1 MVNIYYIVFLLFLI
15 AILVVIGVWNS
26 NLHKNPKYRSL
37 LNLLT
42 ALTILFSS
50 FAIILQIYT
59 FNASQTDN
67 LITINEEMF
76 DDLFEAIT
84 TYFETNPKMNYYYS
98 EMFRPLNY
106 NETTTTT
113 TENRLYTEERQV
125 TSSIM
130 QKIASIVYF
139 LENDKSLTS
148 GQKSNIEDKLNRFIT
163 NMVNSPIFVENYKNI
178 KLNFVSPSLT
188 EYMQQHFNI

>member
-1 MVNIYYIVFLLFLI
+1 MLNIYYIVFLLFI
-15 AILVVIGVWNS
+15 ISILVVFGVWNS
-26 NLHKNPKYRSL
+26 NIHKNPKYRSL

-59 FNASQTDN
+59 FNASQTDD
-67 LITINEEMF
+67 LIKINEQMF

-106 NETTTTT
+106 NETTP
-113 TENRLYTEERQV
+113 TENRLYTEERQI
-125 TSSIM
+125 TSSIL

-148 GQKSNIEDKLNRFIT
+148 EQKSDIEGKLNKFIT
-163 NMVNSPIFVENYKNI
+163 NMVNSPIFVENYNNI
-178 KLNFVSPSLT
+178 KMNFVSPSLLK
-188 EYMQQHFNI
+188 YMQRHFNI

>member
-1 MVNIYYIVFLLFLI
+1 MI
-15 AILVVIGVWNS
+15 AIIVVIAVWNS
-26 NLHKNPKYRSL
+26 NIHKNPKYRSL

-59 FNASQTDN
+59 FNASQTDD
-67 LITINEEMF
+67 LIKINEQMF
-76 DDLFEAIT
+76 DDLFEAIS

-106 NETTTTT
+106 NETTTTV
-113 TENRLYTEERQV
+113 NRLYTEERQV
-125 TSSIM
+125 TSSIL

-139 LENDKSLTS
+139 IENDKSLNPEEK
-148 GQKSNIEDKLNRFIT
+148 GYIEGKLNKFIT
-163 NMVNSPIFVENYKNI
+163 NMVNSPIFVENYNNI

>member
-1 MVNIYYIVFLLFLI
+1 MI
-15 AILVVIGVWNS
+15 AIIVVIAVWNS
-26 NLHKNPKYRSL
+26 NIHKNPKYRSL

-42 ALTILFSS
+42 SLTILFSS

-59 FNASQTDN
+59 FNASQTDD
-67 LITINEEMF
+67 LIKINEQMF
-76 DDLFEAIT
+76 DDLFEAIS

-106 NETTTTT
+106 NETTSS
-113 TENRLYTEERQV
+113 ENRLYTEERQV

-139 LENDKSLTS
+139 LENDKSLTPEE
-148 GQKSNIEDKLNRFIT
+148 KSYIEGKLNKFIT
-163 NMVNSPIFVENYKNI
+163 NMVNSPIFIENYNNI